1 MVKLL
6 LQASRQS
13 YSPFLCNARL
23 MDPNWVGK
31 DGSPASAR
39 LVCNKRCASVV
50 AVRHL

>member
-31 DGSPASAR
+31 DGSPAVICTVGMQQKMCISGS
-39 LVCNKRCASVV
+39 C
-50 AVRHL
+50 